1 VGVAASL
8 AAAAAF
14 GVLIWAV
21 FQLRT
26 VVDVACGYKSKVLC
40 TAIFGSGR
48 ALDPQHADE
57 IAADSYWL
65 LRPFTAGVD
74 RSAASVTT
82 SFAGLRPRTAVHRAG
97 LGATL
102 TYGVR
107 RTDPERVGLRYA
119 DPERVGLHHGDP
131 EGAGLH
137 GPAIRSGAALR
148 PEVQRLVDRA
158 FEEPN
163 PSRLRRTHA
172 VVVVHDGEIVGER
185 YARGVGP
192 DTPLPGWSM
201 AKSVLNTLV
210 GILVDEGRLSIASRE
225 LLPLW
230 RAPDPRAAIS
240 IEDLL
245 RMRSG
250 LRFAEA
256 YSNPWSDVLQMLF
269 NVPDAAAYAS
279 SRPLASAPGSS
290 WSYSSGTTNILSA
303 IVRRTVGEAEYARWP
318 RRALFDRI
326 GMSSAVVEPDAA
338 GTYVFSS
345 FMLATARDWA
355 RYGQLW
361 ADAGRCGDLA
371 IVSREWVRFSTRPT
385 IESPDGRFGAHWW
398 LKLNPEIG
406 GSAPAAAAIAP
417 DAFFAIGHE
426 GQTLTVIP
434 SRRLVL
440 VRLGAAIYIDAW
452 NQAEFV
458 AAIQEAV

>member
-1 VGVAASL
+1 MGVAASL
-8 AAAAAF
+8 AAIAAA
-14 GVLIWAV
+14 GVLVWAL
-21 FQLRT
+21 FRLRA
-26 VVDVACGYKSKVLC
+26 VADVACGYKSKVLC

-48 ALDPQHADE
+48 PLDPQHADE

-65 LRPFTAGVD
+65 LRPFTASID
-74 RSAASVTT
+74 RATASVTT
-82 SFAGLRPRTAVHRAG
+82 SLAGLRPRTAVHRAG

-102 TYGVR
+102 AYSGVSR
-107 RTDPERVGLRYA
+107 A
-119 DPERVGLHHGDP
+119 DPERVGLHHAHPHRGDP
-131 EGAGLH
+131 ERVGLH
-137 GPAIRSGAALR
+137 GHAVRSGARLR
-148 PEVQRLVDRA
+148 PDVQRLVDRA

-172 VVVVHDGEIVGER
+172 VVVLHDGEIVGER

-210 GILVDEGRLSIASRE
+210 GVLVDEGRLSIGARE
-225 LLPLW
+225 LLPRW

-240 IEDLL
+240 VEDLL

-250 LRFAEA
+250 LRFSEA

-279 SRPLASAPGSS
+279 TRPLDAAPGLS

-303 IVRRTVGEAEYARWP
+303 IVRHTVGEDAYASWP
-318 RRALFDRI
+318 RHALFDRI

-338 GTYVFSS
+338 GTFVFSS

-371 IVSREWVRFSTRPT
+371 IVSREWVRFSTSPT

-417 DAFFAIGHE
+417 DAFFGIGHE

-440 VRLGAAIYIDAW
+440 VRLGAAIYIDSW

-458 AAIQEAV
+458 AAIQDVV